1 MDFSQYS
8 QAEQAQIAAMME
20 HKQVLTIEQLPFFF
34 YKLERDEFVVDFIKI
49 DIMAPCDI

>member
-20 HKQVLTIEQLPFFF
+20 HKQVWSMEQLGGTS
-34 YKLERDEFVVDFIKI
+34 LLWIS
-49 DIMAPCDI
+49 